1 MDKSL
6 IPILEFGHYW
16 VGHKLAKGVEGALD
30 GFGGDD
36 QGICGLVTM
45 ARVWVH
51 VWLRYTPY
59 SGRIAVLELHTSDS
73 WALMRSSGAVRGVE
87 GAVDG
92 FGGGD
97 QGICGLVT
105 MERVWVHVWLRYTPY
120 SGRVAVLNSWIS
132 AGKRNSGAIR
142 IVVGS

>member
-1 MDKSL
+1 M
-6 IPILEFGHYW
+6 
-16 VGHKLAKGVEGALD
+16 
-30 GFGGDD
+30 
-36 QGICGLVTM
+36 
-45 ARVWVH
+45 
-51 VWLRYTPY
+51 PY

-120 SGRVAVLNSWIS
+120 SGRVAVLNSRIS
-132 AGKRNSGAIR
+132 AGKRNSEGSGCRRWVVAGQIR
-142 IVVGS
+142 EPAALGWHRTCRGMCDCDMLLPMAVLRR

>member
-1 MDKSL
+1 M
-6 IPILEFGHYW
+6 
-16 VGHKLAKGVEGALD
+16 
-30 GFGGDD
+30 
-36 QGICGLVTM
+36 
-45 ARVWVH
+45 
-51 VWLRYTPY
+51 PY

-120 SGRVAVLNSWIS
+120 SGRIAVLKSRIS
-132 AGKRNSGAIR
+132 AKKRSSGAIGR
-142 IVVGS
+142 AEGAADGAGREGIRKTASWDDRKHAHV